1 MSLPVCS
8 EPLCLWVLLLHDNLV
23 YCTADKDP
31 KCCSSI
37 HCHVWYTTMYT
48 YTQTL
53 FIILSLLFPSALSLI
68 TAPVNQYVVE
78 GEDIRPECSFDDPSQ
93 VYGLVIITIR
103 RNGQPT
109 PIISGATVED
119 EGEYLCDVS
128 LFSHD
133 ASTQVP
139 FTLHVFSECN
149 TSPSVFFIPHL
160 HWVLFCNRCD
170 YNYIGPSLLFHTIC
184 MFPSQ
189 LTVADNNSFLVFP
202 QLPST

>member
-1 MSLPVCS
+1 MTIWCT
-8 EPLCLWVLLLHDNLV
+8 LV

-31 KCCSSI
+31 KSCSSI

-53 FIILSLLFPSALSLI
+53 FLILSLLFPSALSLI

-78 GEDIRPECSFDDPSQ
+78 GENIRPECSFDDPSQ
-93 VYGLVIITIR
+93 VYGSVIITIR

-109 PIISGATVED
+109 PIISAARVED
-119 EGEYLCDVS
+119 EGEYLCDVN
-128 LFSHD
+128 LLSHD

-149 TSPSVFFIPHL
+149 TSSSAFF
-160 HWVLFCNRCD
+160 
-170 YNYIGPSLLFHTIC
+170 Y
-184 MFPSQ
+184 PSQ
-189 LTVADNNSFLVFP
+189 PTRYCFVTGVIIYWPRFTISYNLYVSISANSC
-202 QLPST
+202 S